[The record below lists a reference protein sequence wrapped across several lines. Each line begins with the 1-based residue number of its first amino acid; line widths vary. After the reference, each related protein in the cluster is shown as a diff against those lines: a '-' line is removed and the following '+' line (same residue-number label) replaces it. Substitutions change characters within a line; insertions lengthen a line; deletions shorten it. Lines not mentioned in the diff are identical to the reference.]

1 MTYSVSHR
9 WWRIAAVP
17 FVAVALAVV
26 TAIAQATPALAAT
39 WAVVTTPNT
48 AGEDN
53 RFNGVDARS
62 GSDAWAV
69 GSSRAA
75 WNTPTAALVA
85 RWNGSAWSL
94 VSTPAVSGAA
104 LNGVD
109 GSGATNVWAVG
120 AAGSAPLIERWN
132 GTAWSVVA
140 SGAPAGSTGARLRG
154 VKVLSASDAWAVGD
168 YSMSTNPGARTFILR
183 WNGSAWTHV
192 ASPNP
197 DSLQNLLVA
206 VDGLA
211 ANDLWALGNMGN
223 DGYGG
228 DTVAG
233 LMLRWNGSTWTQ
245 VALPSGG
252 GFPSGFSTRKLHD
265 LAVVASNDVWAVGT
279 AFSFSSFSFVPYY
292 VHWNGQ
298 NWVEGTLPNPG
309 MGAFRTVNALSATKV
324 YAFGSEGSQGLVARW
339 NGSAWS
345 RETPP
350 TNGSLVD
357 AAPVSPSTIWAVG
370 WTLNASNNGRTLAVR
385 TTNG

>member
-1 MTYSVSHR
+1 MRYSVSHR

-17 FVAVALAVV
+17 LAAAAVAVV
-26 TAIAQATPALAAT
+26 TAIVQATPAQAAT
-39 WAVVTTPNT
+39 WAVVPTPNT
-48 AGEDN
+48 AGPDN
-53 RFNGVDARS
+53 RFNGVDALS
-62 GSDAWAV
+62 DLDAWAV
-69 GSSRAA
+69 GWSRAA
-75 WNTPTAALVA
+75 WNTPTATLAA

-94 VSTPAVSGAA
+94 VGMPAVSGDAT

-120 AAGSAPLIERWN
+120 AVGSAPLTERWN
-132 GTAWSVVA
+132 GISWSVVT
-140 SGAPAGSTGARLRG
+140 SPTPAGATGARLRG
-154 VKVLSASDAWAVGD
+154 VKVLSANDAWAVGE
-168 YSMSTNPGARTFILR
+168 YSMSSHPVARTLILH
-183 WNGSAWTHV
+183 WDGAAWIQV

-197 DSLQNLLVA
+197 DSFQNLLVA
-206 VDGLA
+206 VDGMA
-211 ANDLWALGNMGN
+211 ANDLWALGNVGT

-228 DTVAG
+228 ETVAG
-233 LMLRWNGSTWTQ
+233 VMLRWNGSTWTQ
-245 VALPSGG
+245 VALPGGSGWQT
-252 GFPSGFSTRKLHD
+252 GFSTRKLHD

-279 AFSFSSFSFVPYY
+279 AFSFSAFSFVPYY

-309 MGAFRTVNALSATKV
+309 MGALRTVAALSATKV
-324 YAFGSEGSQGLVARW
+324 YAFGGEGSQGLIARW

-357 AAPVSPSTIWAVG
+357 AVAVGPSTVSAVG
-370 WTLNASNNGRTLAVR
+370 SLLNGNNGQTLAVR